1 MNFFRSL
8 ILTTVFSFIAP
19 IFLFGGI
26 LLFLSLF
33 SYIPGLQ
40 GMIADTSVQ
49 VIHFLDTFG
58 RGSSLNGL
66 FTIGLT
72 CGFVGALFDTYVYY
86 RSQILRTDS

>member
-58 RGSSLNGL
+58 SGSSLNGL

>member
-26 LLFLSLF
+26 LFFLSLF

-58 RGSSLNGL
+58 SGSSLNGL

>member
-26 LLFLSLF
+26 LFFLSLF
-33 SYIPGLQ
+33 SYIPCLQ

-49 VIHFLDTFG
+49 VIHILYTFG
-58 RGSSLNGL
+58 SGSSLNGL
-66 FTIGLT
+66 LIISLT